1 MKGRDVLRDLV
12 GAGKPAPTQVEMPH
26 ARPAGAVKAMSL
38 GLDRLTEEAAAAKN
52 LREALAG
59 GDNVVELDPALID
72 PSIITD
78 RIAFDN
84 DPEFNELKSAIESNG
99 QQVPILVRPHPKD
112 DRRFQAAYGHR
123 RIRVSLELGFKVKAI
138 VKKLTD
144 HELVVAQGQENGPRL
159 DLSFIERALFAS
171 RMEQSGFDRET
182 VCAALGIDK
191 PEASRLLSVANAID
205 AEIIL
210 AIGPAPK
217 VGRPRWMA
225 LVSNLQSDG
234 ARDRAYTIVAS
245 PAFKEA
251 DSNGRFGIVFDAAG
265 SKPVVTKVRPKSELR
280 ARGERVAW
288 LERKGKQLRLI
299 SDQVAFNSFL
309 EARIP
314 QLLAEFEAEAP
325 SARPISKKEDAI
337 EK

>member
-1 MKGRDVLRDLV
+1 VKGRDVLRGLV
-12 GAGKPAPTQVEMPH
+12 DAGRPIPTQVEMPH

-59 GDNVVELDPALID
+59 GDSVVELDPALID
-72 PSIITD
+72 PSMIMD
-78 RIAFDN
+78 RIAFN
-84 DPEFNELKSAIESNG
+84 SDPEFDELKSAIETNG
-99 QQVPILVRPHPKD
+99 QQVPILVRPHPQD
-112 DRRFQAAYGHR
+112 ANRFQAAYGHR

-138 VKKLTD
+138 VKNLTD

-159 DLSFIERALFAS
+159 DLSFIERALFAL

-182 VCAALGIDK
+182 VCAALGVDK

-225 LVSNLQSDG
+225 LVANLQSNG
-234 ARDRAYTIVAS
+234 ATDRTHKILAS

-251 DSNGRFGIVFDAAG
+251 NSDARFRYVFDAAG
-265 SKPVVTKVRPKSELR
+265 SKPGNAKARPKSELR

-299 SDQVAFNSFL
+299 SDKVAFNSFL
-309 EARIP
+309 EAKIP
-314 QLLAEFEAEAP
+314 QLLAEFEAELP
-325 SARPISKKEDAI
+325 STRPISKKEVAI

>member
-12 GAGKPAPTQVEMPH
+12 GAGKPKPTQVEMPQS
-26 ARPAGAVKAMSL
+26 RPAGAVKAMSL

-78 RIAFDN
+78 RISHEN
-84 DPEFNELKSAIESNG
+84 DPEFSELKSAIEANG
-99 QQVPILVRPHPKD
+99 QQVPILVRPHPHDAK
-112 DRRFQAAYGHR
+112 RFQAAYGHR

-138 VKKLTD
+138 VKKLSD

-171 RMEQSGFDRET
+171 RMEESGFERET

-191 PEASRLLSVANAID
+191 PEASRLLSVANAVD
-205 AEIIL
+205 TEIIL

-217 VGRPRWMA
+217 VGRPRWLA
-225 LVSNLQSDG
+225 LVSNFQKDE
-234 ARDRAYTIVAS
+234 ARVRAYAVVSTS
-245 PAFKEA
+245 TFKEA
-251 DSNGRFGIVFDAAG
+251 NSNARFGLVFDAAG
-265 SKPVVTKVRPKSELR
+265 SKPIVAKVKPKTELR

-288 LERKGKQLRLI
+288 LERKGKQLRLT
-299 SDQVAFNSFL
+299 SDQAAFNSFL
-309 EARIP
+309 ELKIP
-314 QLLAEFEAEAP
+314 QLLSEFEADSSTTMP
-325 SARPISKKEDAI
+325 KSKRGDVI